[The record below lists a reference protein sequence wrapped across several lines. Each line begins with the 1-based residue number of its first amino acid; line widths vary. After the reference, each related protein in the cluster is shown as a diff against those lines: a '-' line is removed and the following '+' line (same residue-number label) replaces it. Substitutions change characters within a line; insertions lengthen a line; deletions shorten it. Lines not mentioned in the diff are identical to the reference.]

1 MTMQLQHPGM
11 MPQQPQQQPG
21 QAGGQTPFP
30 PELANFNLIPLTN
43 RNSER
48 SPHYFGSFK
57 LGGKWFQVSSWIRY
71 AANTGIQMLSNSIR
85 ECTPEEAARHEA
97 REAQFRANAPQNT
110 MANTLNPLSQQAQV
124 QQAPAQQPQQI
135 QMVWDA
141 DPAANPPVDNSAP
154 F

>member
-1 MTMQLQHPGM
+1 MTMQLQHPSM
-11 MPQQPQQQPG
+11 MPQQPLQQPG

-43 RNSER
+43 RISER

-71 AANTGIQMLSNSIR
+71 AATTGVQMLNSSIR

-110 MANTLNPLSQQAQV
+110 MANTLNPLA
-124 QQAPAQQPQQI
+124 QQAPQAPVQQPQQI
-135 QMVWDA
+135 PMVWDA
-141 DPAANPPVDNSAP
+141 DPAANPPADNGAP

>member
-11 MPQQPQQQPG
+11 MPQQPQQQ
-21 QAGGQTPFP
+21 AGGQTQFP
-30 PELANFNLIPLTN
+30 PELSNFNLIPLTN

-110 MANTLNPLSQQAQV
+110 MANTLNPLAQQAQQAPV
-124 QQAPAQQPQQI
+124 QQQQQI

-141 DPAANPPVDNSAP
+141 DPAANPAVDNGAP

>member
-11 MPQQPQQQPG
+11 MSRQPQQHG

-30 PELANFNLIPLTN
+30 PELTNFNLIPLTN

-71 AANTGIQMLSNSIR
+71 AANTGIQMLNNSIR

-110 MANTLNPLSQQAQV
+110 MANMLNPLSQQAPV
-124 QQAPAQQPQQI
+124 QQPQQI

-141 DPAANPPVDNSAP
+141 DPAANPPVDNGAP